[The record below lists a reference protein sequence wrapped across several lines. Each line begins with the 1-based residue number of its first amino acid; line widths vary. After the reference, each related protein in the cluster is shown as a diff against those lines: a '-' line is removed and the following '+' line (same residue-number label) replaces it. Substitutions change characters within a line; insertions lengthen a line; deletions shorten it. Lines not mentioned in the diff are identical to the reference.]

1 MTNTKTLEKYFR
13 NGGKK
18 LTVDKSDVV
27 YIDTVRSSSGY
38 STAYFVK
45 QTDCDFDLILKWL
58 IDKHY
63 LLHLYEP
70 DFVRMNYYFDF
81 IYFEHRTLAIHKY
94 FIIYS

>member
-45 QTDCDFDLILKWL
+45 QTDCDFDLI
-58 IDKHY
+58 
-63 LLHLYEP
+63 
-70 DFVRMNYYFDF
+70 
-81 IYFEHRTLAIHKY
+81 
-94 FIIYS
+94 